1 MIADP
6 HPQPGSNSNV
16 DPTAFAG
23 DRAARSCVRSRYHWR
38 VNDAATLEPR
48 HRLALLTSGGDAPGM
63 NAAIRAATLVATAAG
78 WEVFGVR
85 QGFQGLIH
93 DELERLGPRDV
104 QRIVREGG
112 TMLGSARCKA
122 FHERATRDRARAVL
136 TARGITGLVVI
147 GGNGSLA
154 GALALSDPEEARAAG
169 QQAPRVVGVPASID
183 NDLALTSLSIGADTA
198 MNTIVEACDKI
209 ADTASAH
216 DRTFLVEVM
225 GRECGY
231 LAMTSAVA
239 AGADLVLFPEA
250 ERSDD
255 ELVGDVVRA
264 VEAVRKRAVRDRR
277 VIAITAEGVRLPTT
291 ELKRR
296 VDEALA
302 RRGDDAEHPVE
313 TRVTV
318 LGHVVRGGRPSAF
331 DRLLGSRLAN
341 VAVQALISGQTRVMA
356 AWLPPSELPAA
367 IATRSAHD
375 PYCFVVDLQA
385 VLQATAQLL
394 EGEGA
399 LAQWRKAVFSQ
410 LETVLLL

>member
-1 MIADP
+1 MTE
-6 HPQPGSNSNV
+6 PG
-16 DPTAFAG
+16 PPKG
-23 DRAARSCVRSRYHWR
+23 
-38 VNDAATLEPR
+38 
-48 HRLALLTSGGDAPGM
+48 RLGVLTSGGDAPGM
-63 NAAIRAATLVATAAG
+63 NAAVRAATIVGVAAG
-78 WEVFGVR
+78 WEVYGIR
-85 QGFQGLIH
+85 SGYQGLL
-93 DELERLGPRDV
+93 DDDMERLGPRDV

-122 FHERATRDRARAVL
+122 FHQRATRDRAREILAK
-136 TARGITGLVVI
+136 RGITHLVVI

-154 GALALSDPEEARAAG
+154 GALALSDPEEAG
-169 QQAPRVVGVPASID
+169 EDAPRVVGIPASID
-183 NDLALTSLSIGADTA
+183 NDLALTSLSIGVDTA

-216 DRTFLVEVM
+216 DRTFLIEVM

-239 AGADLVLFPEA
+239 AGADMVLFPEA

-255 ELVGDVVRA
+255 ELIEDVVRA
-264 VEAVRKRAVRDRR
+264 VEAVRGRAARDRR
-277 VIAITAEGVRLPTT
+277 VIAIKSEGVRLPTN

-302 RRGDDAEHPVE
+302 ARGVDPDHPVE

-341 VAVQALISGQTRVMA
+341 VAVRALLAGRTRVMA
-356 AWLPPSELPAA
+356 AWMPPAELPPEVGE
-367 IATRSAHD
+367 RSVDD
-375 PYCFVVDLQA
+375 PYCFVVDLPA
-385 VLQATAQLL
+385 VLVATQQQLA
-394 EGEGA
+394 GEGA
-399 LAQWRKAVFSQ
+399 IARWRKAVFEQ
-410 LETVLLL
+410 LDSVLLL

>member
-1 MIADP
+1 
-6 HPQPGSNSNV
+6 
-16 DPTAFAG
+16 
-23 DRAARSCVRSRYHWR
+23 
-38 VNDAATLEPR
+38 
-48 HRLALLTSGGDAPGM
+48 M
-63 NAAIRAATLVATAAG
+63 NAAVRAATLVATAAG
-78 WEVFGVR
+78 WEVYGVR
-85 QGFQGLIH
+85 HGYQGLIA
-93 DELERLGPRDV
+93 DELEPLGPRDV

-122 FHERATRDRARAVL
+122 FHEQATRDRARAVL
-136 TARGITGLVVI
+136 AARGISGLVVI

-154 GALALSDPEEARAAG
+154 GALALSDPDEAG
-169 QQAPRVVGVPASID
+169 EHAPRVVGIPASID

-250 ERSDD
+250 ERSDE
-255 ELVGDVVRA
+255 ELVADVVRA
-264 VEAVRKRAVRDRR
+264 VAAVRKRAVRDRR

-296 VDEALA
+296 VDEELA
-302 RRGDDAEHPVE
+302 RRGDPEHPVE

-341 VAVQALISGQTRVMA
+341 VAVRALIAGRTRVMV
-356 AWLPPSELPAA
+356 AWLPPSELPAE
-367 IATRSAHD
+367 IATRSADD
-375 PYCFVVDLQA
+375 PYCFVVDLPA
-385 VLQATAQLL
+385 VLRATEQLL
-394 EGEGA
+394 DGEGE
-399 LAQWRKAVFSQ
+399 LAQWRKAVFNQ
-410 LETVLLL
+410 LETVLTL